1 MIGSE
6 YLRVVSERFRQMKRT
21 AEEAMGQVSD
31 SGLFWTENNE
41 SNSIVDIVNHMSDY
55 MILRWTNLF
64 VSDEEKMR
72 NFENEFTRYFFSR
85 RDIIHCWESGWQTFF
100 GALEQL
106 TEKDLLEKVTI
117 AGQQHIVIEV
127 IEKAMYHKAY
137 HVGQIVYI
145 SKLLQG
151 EDWKTINIM

>member
-100 GALEQL
+100 GA
-106 TEKDLLEKVTI
+106 DRR
-117 AGQQHIVIEV
+117 A
-127 IEKAMYHKAY
+127 
-137 HVGQIVYI
+137 HV
-145 SKLLQG
+145 
-151 EDWKTINIM
+151 